1 MYVFVQSF
9 EGVYNDDSGNGGVSI
24 VTCMDTYIIQPVNVT
39 FEKQP
44 IYSYDSG
51 FSTVVFK

>member
-1 MYVFVQSF
+1 MYVFVHCF
-9 EGVYNDDSGNGGVSI
+9 EGVYIDDSGSGGVSI

-39 FEKQP
+39 FDKQP
-44 IYSYDSG
+44 IYSYNSG

>member
-1 MYVFVQSF
+1 MYRCVQF
-9 EGVYNDDSGNGGVSI
+9 RKGVYIGDSGSGGVSI

-39 FEKQP
+39 FDKQP